1 MTEFLVISG
10 MSGAGRSSAADVF
23 DDMGWLVIDN
33 LPASLIVTVGNLA
46 AHSEKPSD
54 KVALVV
60 GRNLEEDIENV
71 LSGIQGLKE
80 VADSLRVIYL
90 DASDDTLAR
99 RFEGTRR
106 PHPIGAGSIT
116 EAISKERK
124 LLTPLR
130 GIADFVIDTGNLN
143 VHQLRQR
150 LQEMFSLDAKQGI
163 EARVVSF
170 GYAHGVPTD
179 IDLLF
184 DVRFLEN
191 PHWDVNLRP
200 KTGQDQEVSD
210 FVLNQSDAKAFI
222 RDLDQLFG
230 TVLPG
235 FIREGKSYLTVAIG
249 CTGGKHRS
257 VAIANAV
264 GELLQTRG
272 LAARVVHRDLEK

>member
-1 MTEFLVISG
+1 
-10 MSGAGRSSAADVF
+10 
-23 DDMGWLVIDN
+23 
-33 LPASLIVTVGNLA
+33 
-46 AHSEKPSD
+46 
-54 KVALVV
+54 
-60 GRNLEEDIENV
+60 DIENV
-71 LSGIQGLKE
+71 LGGIEELKE

-90 DASDDTLAR
+90 DASDDTLIR

-106 PHPIGAGSIT
+106 PHPVGAASIA

-130 GIADFVIDTGNLN
+130 GIADFVLDTGNLH

-150 LQEMFSLDAKQGI
+150 LQEMFSLDTKQGI

-200 KTGQDQEVSD
+200 KTGLDQEVSD

-222 RDLDQLFG
+222 RDLDQLFA

-235 FIREGKSYLTVAIG
+235 FVREGKSYLTVAIG
-249 CTGGKHRS
+249 CTGGRHRS

-264 GELLQTRG
+264 GELLTAKG
-272 LAARVVHRDLEK
+272 LAAKVVHRDLGK